1 MKESLERKKI
11 LVVCWQHLEPRKID
25 DLIEGPEKI
34 SLNKKY
40 ANKHNFREMIN
51 RMGEIK
57 FNFS

>member
-11 LVVCWQHLEPRKID
+11 LAVCWQHLEPRKID

-40 ANKHNFREMIN
+40 VICNMLNENVRGVTYLHR
-51 RMGEIK
+51 
-57 FNFS
+57 